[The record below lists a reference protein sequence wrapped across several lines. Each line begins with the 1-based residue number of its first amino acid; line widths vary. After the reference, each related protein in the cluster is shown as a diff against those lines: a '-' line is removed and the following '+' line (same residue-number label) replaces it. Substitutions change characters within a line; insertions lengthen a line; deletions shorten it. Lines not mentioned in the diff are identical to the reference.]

1 MTAVRLKLQ
10 ETARIPWVR
19 AVLNFLDG
27 WYYPAAYALLCLLS
41 SLFGLEFLVYAVS
54 VAVILF
60 VCLFAKDTKALIAP
74 VVLIVY
80 STSWKHTPQPPY
92 NSSFLNDPG
101 VLGGI
106 IALGAVAVAAMIF
119 RLVVYRRNRNF
130 ISAPTRLKGGL
141 VFLAI
146 AFTFNGMF
154 YSGYVIKDL
163 FFGALIALS
172 YIAIYFMFY
181 DTYRR
186 ERGETGVYFAYVI
199 ALASAVI
206 LLQVAKLLLIGH
218 TGTPQGDMSV
228 FTEDGSINKDLMIA
242 GWGMSNNVGGML
254 AMFMPAWLY
263 LAYKFRNGWIFY
275 LLAFVQMGAVA
286 FTLSR
291 SSLLVGGAMLLVGM
305 VVLSVVKSPRR
316 KFFRIFNIAAVC
328 AAILFCL
335 VFREKIVEI
344 FAVIFE
350 RGFGDSQRFEIW
362 WNGVLNFLKEPVWGV
377 GFFEPFYV
385 DINIENWVF
394 PDMYHNLLIQ
404 TLACCGMVG
413 MFAYMFHF
421 AQVLNLL
428 IRKPTAERL
437 LYFAIFLMISGTS
450 LLDNH
455 IFHVFPALV
464 YSLALVLWEKDVEQ
478 ESPLPL
484 GRDKRGLFAFG
495 REIREEK

>member
-10 ETARIPWVR
+10 EAAHLPWMR
-19 AVLNFLDG
+19 AVLGFFDG
-27 WYYPAAYALLCLLS
+27 WYYPAAYASLCFIS
-41 SLFGLEFLVYAVS
+41 SLCGLEFLVYAVT

-60 VCLFAKDTKALIAP
+60 VCLFAEDTKALLAPIA
-74 VVLIVY
+74 LIVY

-92 NSSFLNDPG
+92 NATFLNDPR

-106 IALGAVAVAAMIF
+106 IVLGAIAVAAMIF
-119 RLVVYRRNRNF
+119 RLVVHRRNRNF
-130 ISAPTRLKGGL
+130 ISAPTRLKSGL
-141 VFLAI
+141 LALAL
-146 AFTFNGMF
+146 AFTLNGIF
-154 YSGYVIKDL
+154 YSGYILKDF

-172 YIAIYFMFY
+172 YIAVYFFFY
-181 DTYRR
+181 GTYRR
-186 ERGETGVYFAYVI
+186 KREDAGIYFAYI
-199 ALASAVI
+199 LALASAVI
-206 LLQVAKLLLIGH
+206 LLQVAKLLLFGH
-218 TGTPQGDMSV
+218 TGTPQGTISI

-263 LAYKFRNGWIFY
+263 LAYKLRYGWIFY

-291 SSLLVGGAMLLVGM
+291 SSLLVGGAMLVAGM

-316 KFFRIFNIAAVC
+316 TFYRIFNIAAVC
-328 AAILFCL
+328 CGILFCL
-335 VFREKIVEI
+335 ALRDKIVEI

-362 WNGVLNFLKEPVWGV
+362 WNGVLNFLKEPLFGV

-394 PDMYHNLLIQ
+394 PDMYHNLLVQ
-404 TLACCGMVG
+404 TLACCGLAG
-413 MFAYMFHF
+413 MLAYMLHF
-421 AQVLNLL
+421 AQILNLL
-428 IRKPTAERL
+428 LRSPTAERM

-464 YSLALVLWEKDVEQ
+464 YSMALLLWEQDVEQ
-478 ESPLPL
+478 ENPLPL
-484 GRDKRGLFAFG
+484 GRDKRGLFAYG
-495 REIREEK
+495 KTIRED